1 MKKFFSI
8 LVFVV
13 ILAGGGYFV
22 YNEYMRTQKPDAV
35 AVDTGKITVD
45 EINQKEF
52 EKLDK
57 ETQEIAKKYKY
68 LENFESFDQ
77 LDTLKQEDG
86 SYKVDKYSDEKLF
99 LKVASKQK
107 DGSVVGVFDSKE

>member
-8 LVFVV
+8 LIFVV

-22 YNEYMRTQKPDAV
+22 YNEYMGTKKPDTV
-35 AVDTGKITVD
+35 ASDTGKIKVE
-45 EINQKEF
+45 EINQEEF

-68 LENFESFDQ
+68 LEDFDSFDQ
-77 LDTLKQEDG
+77 LDSLKQEDG
-86 SYKVDKYSDEKLF
+86 SFKVDKYPDEKLF

-107 DGSVVGVFDSKE
+107 DGSVVGVFDIKE